1 MIYLIFSILSSAT
14 IFILFKAF
22 GQRRIDT
29 FQAIVINYFVAF
41 ACGFVLEPIPLRTL
55 EHSTGSWLPWAIF
68 LGVMFILMFNLI
80 AITTQRISVSVATI
94 STKMSIVIP
103 IVAAVFL
110 YNDSMPV
117 LKVLGI
123 LLALVGVVMASWTGE
138 RIRHF
143 SLIFFLPIILFFGT
157 GSVDMLLKYVQH
169 SHLGNESPI
178 QFSTM
183 LFGTAAVIGALALI
197 VRNFIRKKKID
208 KRSIIAGMV
217 LGLPNFGSIYFL
229 MKALAIPNMQSS
241 EIFPINNM
249 GIVLA
254 SAIAAVF
261 FFSEKGTKVNRIGVA
276 VSIVAIALIAFHTK
290 LIN

>member
-1 MIYLIFSILSSAT
+1 MIYLIFSILSSAA

-29 FQAIVINYFVAF
+29 FQAIVVNYFVAF
-41 ACGFVLEPIPLRTL
+41 ACGFILEPIPMDTL
-55 EHSTGSWLPWAIF
+55 EHSTGTWLPWAIF
-68 LGVMFILMFNLI
+68 LGSMFILMFNLI

-123 LLALVGVVMASWTGE
+123 ILALAGVVLASWTGE
-138 RIRHF
+138 RMRKT
-143 SLIFFLPIILFFGT
+143 SLLFFLPIILFFGT

-169 SHLGNESPI
+169 NHLGNESPV

-183 LFGTAAVIGALALI
+183 LFGTAAVIGAMILGA
-197 VRNFIRKKKID
+197 RNFLKKKGMD
-208 KRSIIAGMV
+208 KRSIIAGLV

-254 SAIAAVF
+254 SALAAVIF
-261 FFSEKGTKVNRIGVA
+261 FGEKGKTINRIGVA
-276 VSIVAIALIAFHTK
+276 VSVVAIALIAFHSK
-290 LIN
+290 ILP